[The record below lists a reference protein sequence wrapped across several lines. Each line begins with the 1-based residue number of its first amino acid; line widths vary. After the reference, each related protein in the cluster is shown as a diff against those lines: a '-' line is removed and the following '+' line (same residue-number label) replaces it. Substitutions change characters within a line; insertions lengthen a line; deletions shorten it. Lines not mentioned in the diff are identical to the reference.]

1 MGCHL
6 TCEVVSLIQIRRI
19 KGANSSGRYE
29 KVVHFQKEVKTHA
42 KVVFSWLIKF
52 SLAGPEVVDK
62 LLNAQT
68 ETL

>member
-1 MGCHL
+1 
-6 TCEVVSLIQIRRI
+6 
-19 KGANSSGRYE
+19 
-29 KVVHFQKEVKTHA
+29 VKTHA